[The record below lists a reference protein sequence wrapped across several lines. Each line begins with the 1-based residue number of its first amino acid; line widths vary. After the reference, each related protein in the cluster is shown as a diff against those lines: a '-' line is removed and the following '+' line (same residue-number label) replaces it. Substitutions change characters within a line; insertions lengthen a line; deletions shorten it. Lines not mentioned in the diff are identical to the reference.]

1 MYSWLSIRS
10 STLVSFC
17 FLLFISFTQ
26 LSGQTLA
33 RDKFYAGGGIGSEG
47 IVFSTF
53 NIRVSA
59 NGQLGYKIT
68 DQLSTGVNLRYI
80 YDQYRLQNITLNHI
94 GAGVFTRY
102 IITRNIFTQAEYE
115 RMTYQVAIANDL
127 SNTTRI
133 GFNSLFVGGGYYQPL
148 SRNASFVLTGFY
160 NLLYGDGSNSQ
171 YNSPFL
177 IRAGFNVGF

>member
-1 MYSWLSIRS
+1 MN
-10 STLVSFC
+10 
-17 FLLFISFTQ
+17 
-26 LSGQTLA
+26 GQA
-33 RDKFYAGGGIGSEG
+33 FVKDKFYAGGGIGSEG
-47 IVFSTF
+47 IVISTF

-68 DQLSTGVNLRYI
+68 DRLSTGINLRYI
-80 YDQYRLQNITLNHI
+80 YDQYRLQDITLSHI
-94 GAGVFTRY
+94 GAGLFTRY
-102 IITRNIFTQAEYE
+102 VITRNIFAQAEYE
-115 RMTYQVAIANDL
+115 RMTYEVAIANDL

-133 GFNSLFVGGGYYQPL
+133 GFNSLFVGGGYFQPI

-160 NLLYGDGSNSQ
+160 NLLYGDGTKSQ